1 MASIRTGIELQD
13 NFSSVLD
20 NITASVSSAIS
31 EMEQMQHTMDAGLD
45 TSAITDATDE
55 IDAAT
60 AAARELTEALQ
71 DIHAPIINRE
81 PPIEPQPAPAAQ
93 EEVTPQVLANPPPT
107 PDEITVP
114 VVPEISDIPEVTV
127 SVDPVITEQ
136 PQLDVPDE
144 VVVPVTAEI
153 TDQPEINVPD
163 ELTVPVVAEVTAQPE
178 IEVPDGLVVPVIP
191 EVTQQP
197 EIETPDEI
205 TVPVVPEISDIPE
218 PDISSVR
225 DYTNLI
231 NLAEN
236 ALQKIVDVQNQI
248 NNQSSATNLL
258 PDGVETQ
265 INNVNSEIQR
275 MQAALNYL
283 RENPMDLGAEATLLQ
298 LDQLNGAINRTLQ
311 EQRELNAQLQSISNL
326 DISPVD
332 IPINADVPD
341 PLVDPDQPPIVI
353 PIQWEG
359 WKSGSEVFTST
370 GIERFQSEVQ
380 ATTTALNRL
389 NTAQERI
396 EQTASQLEILPDN
409 ATQDIANLGGRLSWI
424 TERIQQIEN
433 NPLNFGT
440 DEANAELEQLRSQLD
455 AAIDAQNDLNQ
466 VLQDMDVSAAN
477 AAYLRLSQT
486 VGNTERYI
494 RDNTTEQGQFNRTVQ
509 EGISQ
514 ADKLT
519 NTIKGA
525 VAAYISV
532 QSVGKALDI
541 SDQLTLTTSRLD
553 MMNDGLQSTDDL
565 VKMVYAASQDARGSF
580 SDMADVVARFG
591 NNAKDAFSSSAE
603 VVAFADLV
611 QKQMTIAGAS
621 TQEASNAML
630 QLSQALGSGVL
641 RGDELNSIFEQAP
654 NLIQAIADYLDVPI
668 GQIREMASEGELS
681 AGVVKAAIF
690 AASDDIN
697 AKFESMPKTWNQIW
711 TAFQNTALMAFQPV
725 LQRLNQFA
733 NSDGFQ
739 AFVNG
744 AINAMAS
751 VANIV
756 LNIFDLVGQVG
767 TFVSNNWAIISPI
780 VYGVVAALAVYAAYL
795 AIIKGMEIASAAAT
809 AIHAVAMSAKI
820 GITAALTG
828 STMAATAAQM
838 GYNGALYACPL
849 VWVIALIIALIA
861 VFYAAVGAVNTLA
874 GTSISA
880 TGIIAGAFAT
890 LGALI
895 YNVFAL
901 IWNIVAAVVEFLVN
915 VWTNPEYAAK
925 AFVVNV
931 GQAFIQFALSLVSG
945 MQTAVGLIVGLF
957 YAFGQGAQNVFA
969 TIVNFGIDAITAVVN
984 GWNLGIYEIK
994 SAIVALGTLF
1004 LDFLISC
1011 LQNNTSTIGTIIGIW
1026 YVFKAAAYNVIAYI
1040 VNAFID
1046 FVTSIVNLWQSGTY
1060 AIKEAFV
1067 AIGTLVLKVAE
1078 SILSTM
1084 GGLVSSVING
1094 IIGGVNMALSG
1105 LNSVIDTVNMIPGV
1119 NIGHLGEMSEVNLDF
1134 GASALQG
1141 MQDDLQSWLGGE
1153 PETWE
1158 SPWEKWETKDLSEAF
1173 SEGQAKADEFVSNS
1187 ITSLEDAKSN
1197 LQDWLGDQP
1206 EEWVAPWDKW
1216 ETKDI
1221 NDAFEEGKA
1230 IGADAVSDAEN
1241 WLNNASAAM
1250 NEWLGT
1256 KPENYWEAP
1265 TMDFINLSD
1274 AAQAGYKFGQGIED
1288 KVSNFDS
1295 SDLFS
1300 GATLPDLDY
1309 NIGSGITDGIDNSGV
1324 GDGVGNIAD
1333 NTSDIKDA
1341 LDVTNEDLK
1350 YLRDI
1355 AEQEAINRYT
1365 VAEVHIEQTN
1375 NNNISSDM
1383 DLDGIVDGLTDA
1395 VNEAVDEITEGVHE

>member
-153 TDQPEINVPD
+153 ADQPEINVPD

-466 VLQDMDVSAAN
+466 ALQDMDVSAAN

-603 VVAFADLV
+603 VVAFANLV

-668 GQIREMASEGELS
+668 GQIREMASESELS

-828 STMAATAAQM
+828 STMATAAQM

-1084 GGLVSSVING
+1084 GRLVSSVING